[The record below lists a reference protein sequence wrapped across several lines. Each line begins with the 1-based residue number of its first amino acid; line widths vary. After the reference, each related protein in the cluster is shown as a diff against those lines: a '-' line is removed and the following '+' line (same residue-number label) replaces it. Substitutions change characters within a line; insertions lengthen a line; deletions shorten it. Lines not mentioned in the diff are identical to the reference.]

1 MTASPSQTP
10 ENTPGSPA
18 DDPAGNTTA
27 RYGYQDTSFQA
38 AGGLEGIRRLVDCF
52 YDMMEQLPQAQVI
65 RAMHDADLSTSRDK
79 LTYFLCGWMGGPRH
93 YAEKYGPINI
103 PQVHRHLKIGEEERD
118 AWLLCMAKAIEQQ
131 PYAAAFKVYLLQQL
145 AIPAERVRV
154 TSGW

>member
-1 MTASPSQTP
+1 MTASSSQTP
-10 ENTPGSPA
+10 DNSPENTA
-18 DDPAGNTTA
+18 DNNAA

-52 YDMMEQLPQAQVI
+52 YDTMEQLPQARVI

-79 LTYFLCGWMGGPRH
+79 LTYFLCGWLGGPRH
-93 YAEKYGPINI
+93 YAEKYGPISI
-103 PQVHRHLKIGEEERD
+103 PLVHRHLKIGEEERD

-131 PYAAAFKVYLLQQL
+131 PYAATFKVYLLQQL